1 VFATDE
7 SLASGAEISGHS
19 GATAPV
25 SHRLPRTVALIA
37 ANLSN
42 GSAPSRAAMRQSPQ
56 IAASTTRLTLIRHA
70 PSDATRRSAFPLD
83 EPLDARALDEARA
96 LRPRLDR
103 ADVAWTGPA
112 ARACQT
118 AEALGLDA
126 KVAPELDECDFG
138 AWRGRTLAELDDA
151 DPVGVAAWIEDAAAA
166 PHGGESL
173 LALLDR
179 VRAWLD
185 AHAGDGARVV
195 AVTHAGVIRAALV
208 CALEAPVQAFW
219 RFDVAPLS
227 RTVLHAHD
235 GLWTVRG
242 VNLPP

>member
-1 VFATDE
+1 
-7 SLASGAEISGHS
+7 L
-19 GATAPV
+19 
-25 SHRLPRTVALIA
+25 
-37 ANLSN
+37 
-42 GSAPSRAAMRQSPQ
+42 
-56 IAASTTRLTLIRHA
+56 TTRLTLIRHA
-70 PSDATRRSAFPLD
+70 PSEATRRSAFPLD

-103 ADVAWTGPA
+103 ADAAWTGPA
-112 ARACQT
+112 ARARQT

-126 KVAPELDECDFG
+126 TVAPELDECDFG
-138 AWRGRTLAELDDA
+138 AWRGRTLAELDTE
-151 DPVGVAAWIEDAAAA
+151 DPVAVAAWIEDPAAA

-179 VRAWLD
+179 VGGWLE
-185 AHAGDGARVV
+185 ARSGDGARTV

-208 CALEAPVQAFW
+208 RALDAPVQAFW

-235 GLWTVRG
+235 GRWTVRG
-242 VNLPP
+242 VNLPA

>member
-1 VFATDE
+1 
-7 SLASGAEISGHS
+7 
-19 GATAPV
+19 
-25 SHRLPRTVALIA
+25 
-37 ANLSN
+37 
-42 GSAPSRAAMRQSPQ
+42 MRHSPQ
-56 IAASTTRLTLIRHA
+56 IAASTTRLTLVRHA

-83 EPLDARALDEARA
+83 EPLDARGLDEARA
-96 LRPRLDR
+96 LAPRLER
-103 ADVAWTGPA
+103 SDVAWTGPA
-112 ARACQT
+112 TRARQT

-126 KVAPELDECDFG
+126 AVAPQLDECDFG
-138 AWRGRTLAELDDA
+138 AWRGRTLAELDTE
-151 DPVGVAAWIEDAAAA
+151 DPVAVAAWIEDPAAA

-179 VRAWLD
+179 VRGWLD

-208 CALEAPVQAFW
+208 CALDAPPEAFW

-235 GLWTVRG
+235 GRWTVRG
-242 VNLPP
+242 VNLPPA

>member
-1 VFATDE
+1 
-7 SLASGAEISGHS
+7 
-19 GATAPV
+19 
-25 SHRLPRTVALIA
+25 
-37 ANLSN
+37 
-42 GSAPSRAAMRQSPQ
+42 MRHSPQ

-70 PSDATRRSAFPLD
+70 PSAATRRSAFPLD

-103 ADVAWTGPA
+103 ADAAWTSPA
-112 ARACQT
+112 ARARQT

-126 KVAPELDECDFG
+126 QLAPAIDEYDFG
-138 AWRGRTLAELDDA
+138 AWRGRTLAELDEE
-151 DPVGVAAWIEDAAAA
+151 DPVAVAAWIEDPAAA

-179 VRAWLD
+179 VQGWLS
-185 AHAGDGARVV
+185 ARAGDGQRVV

-208 CALEAPVQAFW
+208 CALAAPVEAFW
-219 RFDVAPLS
+219 RLDVAPLS

-235 GLWTVRG
+235 GRWTVRG
-242 VNLPP
+242 VNLPPS